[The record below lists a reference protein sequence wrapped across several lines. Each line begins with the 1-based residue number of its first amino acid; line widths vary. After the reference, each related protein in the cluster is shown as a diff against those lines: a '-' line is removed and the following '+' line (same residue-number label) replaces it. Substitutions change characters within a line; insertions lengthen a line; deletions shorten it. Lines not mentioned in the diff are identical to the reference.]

1 MGAVVGRR
9 TTVAAV
15 SVLAGA
21 LLAVSGC
28 DATPGGSAEPV
39 TTTSPVATEALWD
52 PCTQISDDVLRQV
65 GVDPSTRD
73 NTISGVENVE
83 GWKLCSWHDKASR
96 WDYTLGVWST
106 THTVE
111 ELRGDA
117 NNVEFTDVSVSGR
130 AGVQFKKAHDSHGS
144 VCYLGFPFSAGTLE
158 ISVFNSAAS
167 DLDQDPCRTA
177 DSAAGVL
184 VAHFPR

>member
-1 MGAVVGRR
+1 MGAVVGRQ
-9 TTVAAV
+9 TAVAAV

-21 LLAVSGC
+21 LLAASGC
-28 DATPGGSAEPV
+28 DAPTGGLAAPQ
-39 TTTSPVATEALWD
+39 TTTNSAVTEALWD
-52 PCTQISDDVLRQV
+52 PCTEISDDVLRQV

-106 THTVE
+106 THRIE
-111 ELRGDA
+111 ELRGDV

-130 AGVQFKKAHDSHGS
+130 AGVRFKKAHDTQNS
-144 VCYLGFPFSAGTLE
+144 VCYLAFPFSDGALE

-167 DLDQDPCRTA
+167 DLEQDPCRTA
-177 DSAAGVL
+177 DSAAVVL
-184 VAHFPR
+184 VAHFPN